1 MRLQNSE
8 RSNTGDKM
16 NPILSPDKAATEKQD
31 ITRQPAKEGISRSDE
46 SLKLSGSNLPAKPT
60 LLFLFTRI
68 SAFFKA
74 INFRAGRFFTRF
86 VDRKMYEYYFRR
98 SLVISIII
106 FILSGP
112 ISNWFFGD
120 KYAEAIEAPKE
131 QELVDLSPRTLVVIN
146 AVPRTTLAQRR
157 AKVPV
162 IKEVDEVREEIEV
175 PIPELGAVNIGPV
188 SEGGEGSGEGGI
200 GGGKLT
206 YRRPELMML
215 VPPVYPKDA
224 EKKRIEGS
232 VQLRILVIEDGT
244 VNKVEIIT
252 SSGSASLDDAA
263 VKAAKRT
270 RFRPGIKNGKRV
282 AMWIEYP
289 IQFALPQKKI
299 Q

>member
-1 MRLQNSE
+1 
-8 RSNTGDKM
+8 M
-16 NPILSPDKAATEKQD
+16 NPILSPDKAAAEKQD
-31 ITRQPAKEGISRSDE
+31 ITRQLAKEEISRSDG

-60 LLFLFTRI
+60 LSFLFTRI
-68 SAFFKA
+68 SAFFKV

-98 SLVISIII
+98 SVVISIII
-106 FILSGP
+106 FISSGP

-120 KYAEAIEAPKE
+120 KYAEALEAPKE

-162 IKEVDEVREEIEV
+162 IKEVDVVREEIEV

-188 SEGGEGSGEGGI
+188 SEGGEGSGEGGV

-206 YRRPELMML
+206 YRRPELVML

-252 SSGSASLDDAA
+252 SSGNASLDDAA

-289 IQFALPQKKI
+289 IQFALPKKQI